1 MKIVTHKQKP
11 MLIQNQ
17 KKGEIMEKINMD
29 EVYNKIENLCIKLKR
44 NINKSD
50 IKKENGFLYGYTTYV
65 NAGLR
70 LRDFPFFEILYNEN
84 PKLCQNCN
92 NKIPYSR
99 RENIYCS
106 SSCSAS
112 INNKKRVRKTKKE
125 KVIRREDLKIKVKK
139 EKKVKEKIKICKH
152 CGMEHKEKYFAVKCF
167 QRVEFINKIRMW
179 CLGEDISGG
188 KIIQNP
194 VIIKRIVIV
203 MNGYKCERCGISDSY
218 NNKPLILH
226 LEHIDGDATNNK
238 KDNVCLLCPNCHS
251 LTPTFKGKNIGNGKR
266 EWRKKR
272 YHEGKS
278 Y

>member
-1 MKIVTHKQKP
+1 MK
-11 MLIQNQ
+11 
-17 KKGEIMEKINMD
+17 KIDMD
-29 EVYNKIENLCIKLKR
+29 EVYKKIENLCIKLKR
-44 NINKSD
+44 NINKKD
-50 IKKENGFLYGYTTYV
+50 INKENGFNYGYTSYM

-70 LRDFPFFEILYNEN
+70 LRDFPFFEILYNED
-84 PKLCQNCN
+84 PKLCLKCN

-112 INNKKRVRKTKKE
+112 VNNKKRVRETK
-125 KVIRREDLKIKVKK
+125 IK
-139 EKKVKEKIKICKH
+139 EKKVKDKIKICKH
-152 CGMEHKEKYFAVKCF
+152 CGMEHKEKYLAVKCF
-167 QRVEFINKIRMW
+167 QRVKFINKIRMW
-179 CLGEDISGG
+179 CLGEDIADG
-188 KIIQNP
+188 KIIKKP
-194 VIIKRIVIV
+194 VVIKRIVTI
-203 MNGYKCERCGISDSY
+203 MNGYRCERCGISDSY

-238 KDNVCLLCPNCHS
+238 KDNVCLLCPNCHA
-251 LTPTFKGKNIGNGKR
+251 LTPTFGSKNRGKGKR